1 MKRIIFIIFIS
12 LAAVSVAR
20 AQQEY
25 KATVFGAK
33 SDGVTDNTGT
43 IQRAI
48 DFISSKGGGV
58 LVFYVGRYVTGA
70 VQLKDNVTIR
80 LEEAAVLVGTSNI
93 YGYKGHPALVWAEGA
108 SNIGITGKGVIE
120 GRHTLLSAFVEGQI
134 AKGHIPS
141 DYTLPALYSFENCT
155 GTVLSDELKLADDTV
170 ANYDKTKLKK

>member
-1 MKRIIFIIFIS
+1 MKKIFITIILS
-12 LAAVSVAR
+12 LAALQIF

-33 SDGVTDNTGT
+33 SDGITDNTGT

-48 DFISSKGGGV
+48 DFISEKGGGV

-80 LEEAAVLVGTSNI
+80 LEEAAVLVGTSNV
-93 YGYKGHPALVWAEGA
+93 YGYKNAPALVWADGA

-120 GRHTLLSAFVEGQI
+120 GRHTLLSGNIDDQK
-134 AKGHIPS
+134 AKGHIPA
-141 DYTLPALYSFENCT
+141 DYQIPALYSFNNCT
-155 GTVLSDELKLADDTV
+155 GTVLGDELKLAEDTV
-170 ANYDKTKLKK
+170 ANYNKK